1 MNENISVSSARRP
14 ATEALQRSLK
24 VGGITPFTATDYPGK
39 LAAVVFVQGCPWQ
52 CGYCHNPH
60 LQLRLQK
67 SPLQWT
73 KVLGLLQKRIGLI
86 DGVVFSGGEPTLDSA
101 LGSAISD
108 VRKLGFSVGLH
119 TGGSYP
125 QRLRELLPE
134 LDWIALDIKAP
145 FSQYEKITGAADS
158 GQQALAC
165 AEAILAS
172 GIPYEFRTT
181 VHPSLLSEDEILE
194 MARTLA
200 GMGVKN
206 YALQTFRAQGCKTK
220 ELKAMA
226 IAGFPNESVV
236 QQIAGLFQNFSFR
249 PA

>member
-1 MNENISVSSARRP
+1 MNVSISASSARNS
-14 ATEALQRSLK
+14 ATEAVHRTLK
-24 VGGITPFTATDYPGK
+24 VGGITPFTSTDFPGK
-39 LAAVVFVQGCPWQ
+39 LAAVVFVQGCAWQ

-67 SPLQWT
+67 SPLQWS
-73 KVLGLLQKRIGLI
+73 KVLGLLEKRVRLI
-86 DGVVFSGGEPTLDSA
+86 DGVVFSGGEPTLDPA
-101 LGSAISD
+101 IGSAIRD

-125 QRLRELLPE
+125 QRLAELLPD

-145 FSQYEKITGAADS
+145 FGQYEKITGVTDS
-158 GQQALAC
+158 GLQALAC

-172 GIPYEFRTT
+172 SVPYEFRTT
-181 VHPSLLSEDEILE
+181 VHPTLHSEADILE
-194 MARTLA
+194 LANTLA
-200 GMGVKN
+200 SMGVKN

-220 ELKAMA
+220 ALKATA
-226 IAGFPNESVV
+226 VAGFPNENVV
-236 QQIAGLFQNFSFR
+236 QQVAGMFPNFNFR